1 MRNIAKKFKMTMS
14 LIDIE
19 TISPRYKCFFGEDV
33 ELCIKVIDEDKKPL
47 DLTDVNA
54 KVYYTCDKFEPLR
67 QDNNITINKPAT
79 DGTINILVNKKYLR
93 LGVNTIRV
101 ALFDSDQEVLLQP
114 CQVNCIETGI
124 GDEHGD
130 VIVND
135 DINVKDEFIK
145 TNNKVN
151 GIDGRLKIVE
161 GDVPEIKRGLA
172 DVNEQL
178 DNKAKQL
185 DKKIDEVAQSGTTIE
200 TVQNKITEMAQN
212 GSITFN
218 TVTPNMTTFATVSA
232 NLFDKDD
239 VEIEKGKFINSLGNF
254 TTASGYNI
262 SGYIKAKANDKFTH
276 RFNPS
281 LSGKDAT
288 FIYYD
293 ENKSKLGYARGVLSK
308 DESTCTITVPNNPS
322 IRSIRVTFTDPQ
334 KLEFMLVSGE
344 VYPNKYIRY
353 GEIEFNEK
361 VVFSDIQKSNIKD
374 LSLKAIEEI
383 PIKPNQTDF
392 FITSKNLFNKND
404 GDIQVGKF
412 INANGGISSAKGYNI
427 SGFIDVVE
435 EQQYIYKFNKSQLGT
450 NATYLYYGDSD
461 NLLGSAKGIIS
472 EDWLTCSLTAPI
484 GAKKIK
490 INFIETDKNSLM
502 FVKGND
508 YPSKYEEYGIIKF
521 VESIG
526 LNDKQKEEVRELGS
540 SNPLEGKI
548 ISGNGDSIMYGAGY
562 VGGFLKI
569 IAERNNMI
577 YENIAVS
584 GATITQGIVDS
595 NTSKNRHWISATINN
610 MRNDADY
617 VLLEGGVN
625 DASQSV
631 PVPLG
636 SITEGYT
643 SSLDVNTF
651 CGAFESMLKQAL
663 ERFPGKK
670 IGFVLVHK
678 MCDGFNSSKPKNY
691 YHYAIEILEKW
702 GIPYVDLNTKCP
714 PLNYINSLKTVYTN
728 NGDGWHPNEL
738 GYKKYYCDK
747 IEQFLISL

>member
-1 MRNIAKKFKMTMS
+1 M
-14 LIDIE
+14 
-19 TISPRYKCFFGEDV
+19 
-33 ELCIKVIDEDKKPL
+33 
-47 DLTDVNA
+47 
-54 KVYYTCDKFEPLR
+54 
-67 QDNNITINKPAT
+67 NNIYNAIQNLYNMDKTT
-79 DGTINILVNKKYLR
+79 W
-93 LGVNTIRV
+93 
-101 ALFDSDQEVLLQP
+101 QEVLAELYNLVSKIENKFDLFEVKFGSLLGE
-114 CQVNCIETGI
+114 QVTRELKKMYYDGSLASLIN
-124 GDEHGD
+124 D
-130 VIVND
+130 VLLN
-135 DINVKDEFIK
+135 DINKKVDTVKTELSD
-145 TNNKVN
+145 
-151 GIDGRLKIVE
+151 
-161 GDVPEIKRGLA
+161 
-172 DVNEQL
+172 QL
-178 DNKAKQL
+178 DTKAKQL
-185 DKKIDEVAQSGTTIE
+185 EKKINEVAQTGTTIE
-200 TVQNKITEMAQN
+200 TVKNKITEMAQD

-239 VEIEKGKFINSLGNF
+239 VEIEKGKFINAVGNF
-254 TTASGYNI
+254 SNASGYNI
-262 SGYIKAKANDKFTH
+262 SGYIEAKANDKFTH
-276 RFNPS
+276 RFNAS

-288 FIYYD
+288 FVYYD
-293 ENKSKLGYARGVLSK
+293 GNKSKLGYARGVLSE

-334 KLEFMLVSGE
+334 KLEFMLVRGE
-344 VYPNKYIRY
+344 VYPDKYMRY
-353 GEIEFNEK
+353 GEIEFDEK

-374 LSLKAIEEI
+374 LALKAIEET

-392 FITSKNLFNKND
+392 FITGKNLFNKND
-404 GDIQVGKF
+404 GNIQVGKF
-412 INANGGISSAKGYNI
+412 INVNGVIATATNYNI
-427 SGFIDVVE
+427 SGYIDVM
-435 EQQYIYKFNKSQLGT
+435 EQQEYIDKFNQSQLGT
-450 NATYLYYGDSD
+450 NSTFLYF
-461 NLLGSAKGIIS
+461 NENNTKLGYAKGIIS
-472 EDWLTCSLTAPI
+472 SDGLTCTITPPTGS
-484 GAKKIK
+484 KKVQIT
-490 INFIETDKNSLM
+490 FLGTDKNSLM
-502 FVKGND
+502 FVKGNN
-508 YPSKYEEYGIIKF
+508 YPSKYEEYGMVKF

-526 LNDKQKEEVRELGS
+526 LNDKQKEEIRKLGS

-562 VGGFLKI
+562 VGGFLKL

-610 MRNDADY
+610 MREDADY

-631 PVPLG
+631 PVPIG
-636 SITEGYT
+636 VITEGYNST
-643 SSLDVNTF
+643 LDVNTF

-678 MCDGFNSSKPKNY
+678 MHEGFNSSKSKNY
-691 YHYAIEILEKW
+691 YHCVIEILEKW

>member
-1 MRNIAKKFKMTMS
+1 MANRDYVM
-14 LIDIE
+14 L
-19 TISPRYKCFFGEDV
+19 
-33 ELCIKVIDEDKKPL
+33 EDKNGKEVLP
-47 DLTDVNA
+47 V
-54 KVYYTCDKFEPLR
+54 
-67 QDNNITINKPAT
+67 T
-79 DGTINILVNKKYLR
+79 DGN
-93 LGVNTIRV
+93 GV
-101 ALFDSDQEVLLQP
+101 F
-114 CQVNCIETGI
+114 
-124 GDEHGD
+124 
-130 VIVND
+130 
-135 DINVKDEFIK
+135 
-145 TNNKVN
+145 
-151 GIDGRLKIVE
+151 VE
-161 GDVPEIKRGLA
+161 GGTKKLESKLTEIDSKTTEL
-172 DVNEQL
+172 NEQL

-185 DKKIDEVAQSGTTIE
+185 EKKIDEVAQSGTTIE
-200 TVQNKITEMAQN
+200 IVQNKVSEMAQD

-218 TVTPNMTTFATVSA
+218 TVTPHMTTFATVSK

-239 VEIEKGKFINSLGNF
+239 IEIEKGKFINSLGNF
-254 TTASGYNI
+254 SVASGYNI

-276 RFNPS
+276 KFNAS

-288 FIYYD
+288 FVYYD
-293 ENKSKLGYARGVLSK
+293 ENKSKLGYASGVLSE
-308 DESTCTITVPNNPS
+308 DESTCTVTVPNNPS
-322 IRSIRVTFTDPQ
+322 IRSIRVTFTDTQ

-344 VYPNKYIRY
+344 VYPNKYIQY

-374 LSLKAIEEI
+374 LSLKAIEET

-435 EQQYIYKFNKSQLGT
+435 EQQYIYKFNQSQLGT

-461 NLLGSAKGIIS
+461 NLLGSAKANILGNG
-472 EDWLTCSLTAPI
+472 LTCSLTAPI

-508 YPSKYEEYGIIKF
+508 YPSKYEEYGLIKF
-521 VESIG
+521 DESIG
-526 LNDKQKEEVRELGS
+526 LNDKQKDEVRKLGS

-548 ISGNGDSIMYGAGY
+548 ITANGDSIMYGAGY

-584 GATITQGIVDS
+584 GATITQGIVDN
-595 NTSKNRHWISATINN
+595 NTGKNRHWISATINN
-610 MRNDADY
+610 MREDADY
-617 VLLEGGVN
+617 VLLEGTVN

-631 PVPLG
+631 PVPIG
-636 SITEGYT
+636 VISEGYN

-728 NGDGWHPNEL
+728 NGDGWHPNKL
-738 GYKKYYCDK
+738 GYEKYYCDK

>member
-1 MRNIAKKFKMTMS
+1 MIN
-14 LIDIE
+14 E
-19 TISPRYKCFFGEDV
+19 TIRKNINVDADNIFPIFTLKEGD
-33 ELCIKVIDEDKKPL
+33 
-47 DLTDVNA
+47 NA
-54 KVYYTCDKFEPLR
+54 KIK
-67 QDNNITINKPAT
+67 
-79 DGTINILVNKKYLR
+79 
-93 LGVNTIRV
+93 V
-101 ALFDSDQEVLLQP
+101 ALFKNSVAFDVTGQTI
-114 CQVNCIETGI
+114 QVGAKTSKGIVEQTTGI
-124 GDEHGD
+124 TISKNN
-130 VIVND
+130 V
-135 DINVKDEFIK
+135 DIQ
-145 TNNKVN
+145 
-151 GIDGRLKIVE
+151 LKNSALKAGLVE
-161 GDVPEIKRGLA
+161 IELEIKDTKGTMTTASFYVTVTPKVLNDGAIEATNEFDTLSKTVDKLEKDYSGLRKVIINENQAA
-172 DVNEQL
+172 DLQDQINTVNSSLET
-178 DNKAKQL
+178 KAKQL
-185 DKKIDEVAQSGTTIE
+185 EKKIDEVAQTGTTIE
-200 TVQNKITEMAQN
+200 IVQNKVSEMAQD
-212 GSITFN
+212 GSIIFN
-218 TVTPNMTTFATVSA
+218 TVTPNMTTFANVSE

-239 VEIEKGKFINSLGNF
+239 IEIEKGKFINALGNF
-254 TTASGYNI
+254 ANATGYNI
-262 SGYIKAKANDKFTH
+262 SGYIKAKANDKFIH
-276 RFNPS
+276 KFNAS
-281 LSGKDAT
+281 MSGKDAT
-288 FIYYD
+288 FIYCD
-293 ENKSKLGYARGVLSK
+293 ENKNKLGYASGVLSE
-308 DESTCTITVPNNPS
+308 DESTCTVTVPNNPS
-322 IRSIRVTFTDPQ
+322 IRSIRVTFTDTQ

-344 VYPNKYIRY
+344 LYPNKYIPY
-353 GEIEFNEK
+353 GEIKFNEK

-374 LSLKAIEEI
+374 LSLKAIEET

-412 INANGGISSAKGYNI
+412 INVNGAIASANGYNI
-427 SGFIDVVE
+427 SGFINVVE
-435 EQQYIYKFNKSQLGT
+435 EQQYIYKFNQSQFGT

-461 NLLGSAKGIIS
+461 NLLGSAKANIS
-472 EDWLTCSLTAPI
+472 GDGLTCSLTAPI

-490 INFIETDKNSLM
+490 INFMETDRNSLM
-502 FVKGND
+502 VVKGNT
-508 YPSKYEEYGIIKF
+508 YPSTYEEYGLIKF
-521 VESIG
+521 DESIG

-577 YENIAVS
+577 YENIAIS
-584 GATITQGIVDS
+584 GATITQGIVDN
-595 NTSKNRHWISATINN
+595 NTGKNRHWISATINN
-610 MRNDADY
+610 MREDADY
-617 VLLEGGVN
+617 VLLEGAVN

-631 PVPLG
+631 PVPIG
-636 SITEGYT
+636 VISEGYN

-663 ERFPGKK
+663 ERFSGKK

-702 GIPYVDLNTKCP
+702 GIPYVDLNIKCP

>member
-1 MRNIAKKFKMTMS
+1 MIN
-14 LIDIE
+14 E
-19 TISPRYKCFFGEDV
+19 TIRKNINVDADNIFPIFTLKEGD
-33 ELCIKVIDEDKKPL
+33 
-47 DLTDVNA
+47 NA
-54 KVYYTCDKFEPLR
+54 KIK
-67 QDNNITINKPAT
+67 
-79 DGTINILVNKKYLR
+79 
-93 LGVNTIRV
+93 V
-101 ALFDSDQEVLLQP
+101 ALFKNSVAFDVTGQTIKVGAKTSKGIVEQT
-114 CQVNCIETGI
+114 TGI
-124 GDEHGD
+124 TISKNNVDIQLKNSALKAGLVEIELEIKDTKGTMTTASFY
-130 VIVND
+130 VTVTPKVLND
-135 DINVKDEFIK
+135 DAIEATNEFDTLSKTVDKLEKDYSGLRKVIISENQAADLQDQIN
-145 TNNKVN
+145 TVN
-151 GIDGRLKIVE
+151 SSLE
-161 GDVPEIKRGLA
+161 T
-172 DVNEQL
+172 
-178 DNKAKQL
+178 KAKQL
-185 DKKIDEVAQSGTTIE
+185 EKKIDEVAQTGTTIE
-200 TVQNKITEMAQN
+200 IVQNKVSEMAQD
-212 GSITFN
+212 GSIIFN
-218 TVTPNMTTFATVSA
+218 TVTPNMTTFANVSE

-239 VEIEKGKFINSLGNF
+239 IEIEKGKFINALGNF
-254 TTASGYNI
+254 ANATGYNI
-262 SGYIKAKANDKFTH
+262 SGYIKAKANDKFIH
-276 RFNPS
+276 KFNAS
-281 LSGKDAT
+281 MSGKDAT
-288 FIYYD
+288 FIYCD
-293 ENKSKLGYARGVLSK
+293 ENKNKLGYASGVLSE
-308 DESTCTITVPNNPS
+308 DESTCTVTVPNNPS
-322 IRSIRVTFTDPQ
+322 IRSIRVTFTDTQ

-344 VYPNKYIRY
+344 LYPNKYIPY
-353 GEIEFNEK
+353 GEIKFNEK

-374 LSLKAIEEI
+374 LSLKAIEET

-412 INANGGISSAKGYNI
+412 INVNGAIASANGYNI
-427 SGFIDVVE
+427 SGFINVVE
-435 EQQYIYKFNKSQLGT
+435 EQQYIYKFNQSQFGT

-461 NLLGSAKGIIS
+461 NLLGSAKANIS
-472 EDWLTCSLTAPI
+472 GDGLTCSLTAPI

-490 INFIETDKNSLM
+490 INFMETDRNSLM
-502 FVKGND
+502 VVKGNT
-508 YPSKYEEYGIIKF
+508 YPSTYEEYGLIKF
-521 VESIG
+521 DESIG

-577 YENIAVS
+577 YENIAIS
-584 GATITQGIVDS
+584 GATITQGIVDN
-595 NTSKNRHWISATINN
+595 NTGKNRHWISATINN
-610 MRNDADY
+610 MREDADY
-617 VLLEGGVN
+617 VLLEGAVN

-631 PVPLG
+631 PVPIG
-636 SITEGYT
+636 VISEGYN

-663 ERFPGKK
+663 ERFSGKK

-702 GIPYVDLNTKCP
+702 GIPYVDLNIKCP